1 MSQHKSLCTHVQKD
15 KQTDWLVNKYTKFH
29 HLLSYLL
36 SVSFIGSQ
44 TTITATPITT
54 TTTTTTTRTTNNMF
68 TKDISTDPVNK
79 TTTTTT
85 TTTDTNID
93 DSNKKCTLNTGKID

>member
-1 MSQHKSLCTHVQKD
+1 MPQYKSLCTYVQKD

-54 TTTTTTTRTTNNMF
+54 TTTTTTRTTNSMF
-68 TKDISTDPVNK
+68 TKDIYTDPVNK
-79 TTTTTT
+79 TTTTT

-93 DSNKKCTLNTGKID
+93 DSNNKCTLNTGKVD

>member
-1 MSQHKSLCTHVQKD
+1 MCTYVQKD
-15 KQTDWLVNKYTKFH
+15 KQTDGLVNKYTKFH

-54 TTTTTTTRTTNNMF
+54 TTTTSTRTANSMF
-68 TKDISTDPVNK
+68 TKDIYTDPVNK

-85 TTTDTNID
+85 IDTNID
-93 DSNKKCTLNTGKID
+93 DSNNKCTLNTGKVD